1 MSGRGDDLHRLVAKD
16 IEIAIHQ
23 LDSRLFEVLI
33 EGRSVSVVLKI
44 RAEHRLMLTAL
55 DEPSRMTEQPGIADM
70 IEVSMREDDGP
81 DILRRNPD
89 ISELITHGPDHDAP
103 DVMGNNPAS
112 RFICDR
118 IFDAGIEHDPFT
130 RTVDQI
136 GIAAQC
142 DLITFPFPRCIDGS
156 VRLHGEGAMD

>member
-55 DEPSRMTEQPGIADM
+55 DEPSRMTEQPGIAAM
-70 IEVSMREDDGP
+70 IEVSMLEDDGP

-89 ISELITHGPDHDAP
+89 IIELITHGPDHDAP
-103 DVMGNNPAS
+103 DVMGNNP
-112 RFICDR
+112 
-118 IFDAGIEHDPFT
+118 
-130 RTVDQI
+130 
-136 GIAAQC
+136 
-142 DLITFPFPRCIDGS
+142 
-156 VRLHGEGAMD
+156 